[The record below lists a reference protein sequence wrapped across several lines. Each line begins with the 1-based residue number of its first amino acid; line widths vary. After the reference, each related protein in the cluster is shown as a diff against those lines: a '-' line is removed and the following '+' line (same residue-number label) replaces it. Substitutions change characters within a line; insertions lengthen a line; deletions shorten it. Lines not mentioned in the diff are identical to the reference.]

1 MTDVLGAEDGW
12 GCRATGPALTSTHV
26 SRPLSPARRVRYIGA
41 MPSAFQVLSPLLVA
55 VVASAVLTPLVRS
68 AAKRLGV
75 YARPASDRWHRQP
88 VPLLGGVAIVGAVA
102 IGVGLTAEWRP
113 LLPLLVCSG
122 LMFAL
127 GSVDDIW
134 KVKPAPK
141 LVAQMAVAAAFIYL
155 APDMRLTGSTVVD
168 HLLALAWIVGITN
181 AFNLLDNIDGLAAGV
196 AAIAGFFYLVVLL
209 PEGPMAS
216 ALAAFVGGAIGFLI
230 YNHRPAS
237 IFMGD
242 AGSLFLGSFLAGVGL
257 RTPGLNPQGAP
268 VVIPLLILLVPIFDT
283 LFVTLTRSLSGRS
296 AFIGRR
302 DHTSHRLVGL
312 GVSETRAVLTL
323 YGLAALGGLV
333 ALSLQHVTFGYAA
346 LLIGLCCTVLVGLG
360 TVLGHVD
367 VAPWSVSREAPHVT
381 DIRHGR

>member
-1 MTDVLGAEDGW
+1 M
-12 GCRATGPALTSTHV
+12 
-26 SRPLSPARRVRYIGA
+26 RYIGA
-41 MPSAFQVLSPLLVA
+41 VPSALQVLSPLLAA

-75 YARPASDRWHRQP
+75 YARPAPDRWHRQS

-102 IGVGLTAEWRP
+102 IGISLTAEWRP

-155 APDMRLTGSTVVD
+155 APDVRLTGSGVVD
-168 HLLALAWIVGITN
+168 HLLAVAWIVGITN

-209 PEGPMAS
+209 PEGPPPMAS

-257 RTPGLNPQGAP
+257 LTPGLKLQGAP
-268 VVIPLLILLVPIFDT
+268 LVMIPLLILLVPIFDT

-333 ALSLQHVTFGYAA
+333 ALSLRHVTFGYAA
-346 LLIGLCCTVLVGLG
+346 MLIGLCCTVLVGLG
-360 TVLGHVD
+360 TVLGHAD
-367 VAPWSVSREAPHVT
+367 VTLKRFP
-381 DIRHGR
+381 